1 MKKFF
6 YPVPLLITLLFAG
19 CQKES
24 GQGAGDT
31 LAARSTP
38 LQSNASFINTFYG
51 PQVEIGSGKV
61 RSFVRISHEDVPQEI
76 GLELTPGALQDLPQP
91 PAGVTGEYPVDYLI
105 PLHQKAKDVTP
116 FDHLEFDWQ
125 PNGHPPVGVFNLP
138 HFDIHFYM
146 MSVDAQMAIPAPSG
160 NNLNTLFGP
169 VPAGYLPAD
178 YTIAGAPVMQM
189 GRHWL
194 DRTSTVFP
202 PTLTPFQHEFIFGTY
217 DGKLAF
223 MEPMVT
229 RNFLLAG
236 TEFHQA
242 IKQPTVFNPA
252 GTYYPTRYNVYTDAK
267 TGNIYVS
274 MDQFILK

>member
-6 YPVPLLITLLFAG
+6 YPVPLLIPIILAG

-24 GQGAGDT
+24 GQKAEDALT
-31 LAARSTP
+31 ARNTP
-38 LQSNASFINTFYG
+38 VQSNAVFVNTFYG
-51 PQVEIGSGKV
+51 PQVEIGSGKA
-61 RSFVRISHEDVPQEI
+61 RSFVRINHENVPQEI

-105 PLHQKAKDVTP
+105 PLHQKSKEVTP

-125 PNGHPPVGVFNLP
+125 ANGHPPMGIFTLP

-146 MSVDAQMAIPAPSG
+146 MSVEAQMNIPEPNGS
-160 NNLNTLFGP
+160 NLNTLFGP

-178 YTIAGAPVMQM
+178 YTIAGAPVKQM

-194 DRTSTVFP
+194 DKTSTVFP
-202 PTLTPFQHEFIFGTY
+202 PTLAPFQHEFIYGTF
-217 DGKLAF
+217 DGKVIFL
-223 MEPMVT
+223 EPMVT
-229 RNFLLAG
+229 RNFLLSG

-252 GTYYPTRYNVYTDAK
+252 GTYYPTRYNIYSDAK
-267 TGNIYVS
+267 TGNMYVTL
-274 MDQFILK
+274 DQFMLR